1 MTRRRIEWEH
11 PHQVAIPSP
20 AGGHGARLMEMHAF
34 CRGARARYYTKVDR
48 REGGNFTRFC
58 FDDPVDADA
67 FAAQFGGER
76 ITIMARGDC
85 RAG

>member
-1 MTRRRIEWEH
+1 
-11 PHQVAIPSP
+11 
-20 AGGHGARLMEMHAF
+20 MEMHAF

-48 REGGNFTRFC
+48 REGSNFTRFC
-58 FDDPVDADA
+58 FDDPADADA

-76 ITIMARGDC
+76 ITIVVRGDC